1 MILWHL
7 GATLLLARYVFRD
20 PGMDLR
26 WVALGSL
33 LPDLIDKP
41 LASVLFNDTFDTH
54 RIVSHA
60 LITPVVALFAVLALT
75 KRGSTAR
82 RAAIAVVIGAMFHLV
97 LDAAWI
103 DPEAFLWPFFGLGF
117 PPVADSAIIP
127 LLSRMIRSPMV
138 WLGEGLGAAYLVYLW
153 RRYLS
158 EPGQSRRVLAEG
170 TIPLRPVPALRS
182 GEEAG
187 GEAT

>member
-41 LASVLFNDTFDTH
+41 VASVLFNDVFQTH

-60 LITPVVALFAVLALT
+60 LIAPVLALFVILALT
-75 KRGSTAR
+75 ERGSRSR
-82 RAAIAVVIGAMFHLV
+82 RAAIAVVIGALFHLV
-97 LDAAWI
+97 LDGAWI
-103 DPEAFLWPFFGLGF
+103 DPKAFLWPFFGLEF
-117 PPVADSAIIP
+117 PPVADSSLLP
-127 LLSRMIRSPMV
+127 LLGRMAQSPMV
-138 WLGEGLGAAYLVYLW
+138 WLGEALGGAYLVYLW
-153 RRYLS
+153 RRHLAA
-158 EPGQSRRVLAEG
+158 PGEIRRFVADG
-170 TIPLRPVPALRS
+170 TIPLPSGQPRPGARS
-182 GEEAG
+182 VGD
-187 GEAT
+187 